1 VSELLERA
9 FVALGPGP
17 KPRELSLVAETLRK
31 SGDEEAIAA
40 LEAAAD
46 LGDAFEALVELAE
59 ASGVRPFT
67 ALDLVREFSNP
78 GHNVLRT
85 NERTS

>member
-1 VSELLERA
+1 MNELLERA
-9 FVALGPGP
+9 LVALGPAP
-17 KPRELSLVAETLRK
+17 SHRELELVAETLRA

-59 ASGVRPFT
+59 ASGVGPFT
-67 ALDLVREFSNP
+67 ALDLVTEFST
-78 GHNVLRT
+78 GHARLRAG
-85 NERTS
+85 ERAS